1 MQSTVVTP
9 ANENT
14 YFVLGNLLQ
23 FLNEPGTGED
33 DISVMTAA
41 LPAGCVIPLHGHA
54 SPEIFFILEGTI
66 EVYQDSYGWKY
77 ATEGQLVIIPG
88 GAKHAVRNTSNAAV
102 RSILISKAGIHDF
115 FRELAR
121 PFDAALLGQP
131 PSQEDMKRLFDA
143 AIKHGYWIGSP
154 EENAFVGIA
163 LP

>member
-1 MQSTVVTP
+1 MQSAVVTP

-14 YFVLGNLLQ
+14 FFVLGNLLQ

-41 LPAGCVIPLHGHA
+41 LPAGSVIPLHSHA
-54 SPEIFFILEGTI
+54 SPEFFFVLEGMI
-66 EVYQDSYGWKY
+66 EVYQDSTEWKY

-88 GAKHAVRNTSNAAV
+88 SAKHAVRNTSNAAV
-102 RSILISKAGIHDF
+102 RSVLISKAGIHDF

-131 PSQEDMKRLFDA
+131 PTLEDMRSLFDA
-143 AIKHGYWIGSP
+143 AIKYGYWIGSP
-154 EENAFVGIA
+154 EENTSIGIA